1 MNLFEKIG
9 FHIIS
14 IMVATSKKN
23 TISPRQKRI
32 LQLLFP
38 LVEAIIEIRKN
49 PIFQNVTLFWL
60 STDSRAFFLFMESI
74 IEIRRNPVLQKKF
87 LRGKDYSCRWQLI
100 FWPVEAVLFWSFSS
114 WWKPSLKLVEVRKS
128 LS

>member
-87 LRGKDYSCRWQLI
+87 LRGKDYSCR
-100 FWPVEAVLFWSFSS
+100 
-114 WWKPSLKLVEVRKS
+114 
-128 LS
+128 